1 MDDEVHA
8 ALAKPPLQGGMQ
20 LQFAFEEFVRRALG
34 LDVQVD
40 VTSPRRVVR
49 AGTEKADPGVRA
61 ECTGHFL
68 TDDGLL
74 FRGQA
79 HMAKYISAAS
89 G

>member
-20 LQFAFEEFVRRALG
+20 LQFALQKFVRRALG

-49 AGTEKADPGVRA
+49 AGPEKADPGVRA

-79 HMAKYISAAS
+79 HMTKYISAAS